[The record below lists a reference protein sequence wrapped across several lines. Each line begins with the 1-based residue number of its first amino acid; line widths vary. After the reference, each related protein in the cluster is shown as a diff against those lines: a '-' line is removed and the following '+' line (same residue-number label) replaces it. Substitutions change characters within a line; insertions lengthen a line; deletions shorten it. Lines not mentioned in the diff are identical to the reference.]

1 MRRRLTNLQVGSS
14 PAPGADKTVDGKE
27 ARAKPDGMVRAV
39 SPPPALHF
47 ELDDLSRQPVR
58 DLVARHLAGMH
69 AQSPPESVH
78 ALALDGLKAPSIRF
92 WSVWS
97 GSTLAGMGALRR
109 IDAENGEIKSMR
121 VADDLLGQGVG
132 RAILDHILAESR
144 AMGLAVLWLETGTT
158 DGFVPA
164 RTLYESVGFTT
175 CGPFDSYGPDPF
187 SVFMTLRR

>member
-1 MRRRLTNLQVGSS
+1 
-14 PAPGADKTVDGKE
+14 
-27 ARAKPDGMVRAV
+27 MVRAL
-39 SPPPALHF
+39 SPSPALRF

-69 AQSPPESVH
+69 AQSPPESCH

-109 IDAENGEIKSMR
+109 IDAGNGEIKSMR
-121 VADDLLGQGVG
+121 VADAFLGQGVG
-132 RAILDHILAESR
+132 RAILEHILSEAR
-144 AMGLAVLWLETGTT
+144 AMGLAALWLETGSV

-187 SVFMTLRR
+187 SVFMTLRL

>member
-1 MRRRLTNLQVGSS
+1 VRRRLTNLQVGSP
-14 PAPGADKTVDGKE
+14 PAPGADNTVDEKE

-97 GSTLAGMGALRR
+97 GGALAGMGALRR
-109 IDAENGEIKSMR
+109 IDAGNGEIKSMR
-121 VADDLLGQGVG
+121 VADAFLGQGVG
-132 RAILDHILAESR
+132 RGRREGGEGQGLGGGEGAGGGEDGATLHGNSVWRGVWLA
-144 AMGLAVLWLETGTT
+144 
-158 DGFVPA
+158 
-164 RTLYESVGFTT
+164 
-175 CGPFDSYGPDPF
+175 
-187 SVFMTLRR
+187 RRLT